1 MSRHAMDMSQ
11 EREKEQ
17 LLPEGW
23 RCFTIIKCEEQIS
36 KSGNEMFK
44 IAMTDCET
52 YQEITLYAIAVPKK
66 RWFLKSLLSACRV
79 KASENGIYE
88 WSTEEIIGKVIK
100 GRVEHQEEIWV
111 NKDNQEVATKKH
123 RIVEVLKVS
132 EEELRN
138 ISSAPF

>member
-44 IAMTDCET
+44 ITITDCET
-52 YQEITLYAIAVPKK
+52 FQEIDIYAIAVPKK
-66 RWFLKSLLSACRV
+66 RWFLKSLLSACQI
-79 KASENGIYE
+79 KAGENEVYE
-88 WSTEEIIGKVIK
+88 WDTEEIIGKIIS
-100 GRVEHQEEIWV
+100 GRVEHKEETWV
-111 NKDNQEVATKKH
+111 NRDNQEMKSIKH
-123 RIVEVLKVS
+123 KVVEVKEVT
-132 EEELRN
+132 EEELKN
-138 ISSAPF
+138 TDSAPF